1 MTGAKPMKIRIYIV
15 DDHALFRK
23 GLAALINA
31 EPDMEV
37 CGEGE
42 DCAVASQNIL
52 RIKPDLVIVDIS
64 LKGNNGIEL
73 IKNIK
78 AVEPQIQVVVLSM
91 HDESIYALRV
101 LRVGA
106 KAYVMKQDAAESV
119 VDAIR
124 WVRKGQLYVSEFVAS
139 QMLNRYAQ
147 GEQLGDDSAVSCLSD
162 RELEVLNLIG
172 SGVSTREIAAR
183 LHVSIKTVETHRA
196 HIKSKLNL
204 GSASQLIQFC
214 VRWVDKSPH
223 VVRSDSSAR
232 GEPTESQAP
241 FTDPLAEVAPSR
253 KFSPAASITTLVRNR
268 SRTVSTEK
276 AG

>member
-1 MTGAKPMKIRIYIV
+1 MKIRIYIV

-204 GSASQLIQFC
+204 GTASQLIQFC

-223 VVRSDSSAR
+223 VVRQDS
-232 GEPTESQAP
+232 GTGMDPIETQAP
-241 FTDPLAEVAPSR
+241 FSAPLAEVAPSR
-253 KFSPAASITTLVRNR
+253 KFAPAASITTLVRPRAR
-268 SRTVSTEK
+268 SISTEK

>member
-1 MTGAKPMKIRIYIV
+1 MKLRIYIV

-31 EPDMEV
+31 ESDMEV

-42 DCAVASQNIL
+42 DCAVATQNIL

-106 KAYVMKQDAAESV
+106 KAYVMKQDAATAV

-124 WVRKGQLYVSEFVAS
+124 WVRKGQLYVSEYVAS

-147 GEQLGDDSAVSCLSD
+147 GEEIGDDSPVSSLSD

-172 SGVSTREIAAR
+172 SGVPTREIAAR
-183 LHVSIKTVETHRA
+183 LHVSIKTIETHRA

-204 GSASQLIQFC
+204 TSASQLIQFC
-214 VRWVDKSPH
+214 VRWVDRSPH
-223 VVRSDSSAR
+223 VVHNDSNPPQPTDPNGPIPLPNAAAA
-232 GEPTESQAP
+232 PTERK
-241 FTDPLAEVAPSR
+241 FNPSR
-253 KFSPAASITTLVRNR
+253 TSASITTLVRSR
-268 SRTVSTEK
+268 ARTVSTSAAK
-276 AG
+276 AS